1 MDNTT
6 INNDTMVQTI
16 ITIKLDN
23 QNINYA
29 SLNKFLI
36 ELEQLQQ
43 KHSIISAK
51 EGVVYGR

>member
-1 MDNTT
+1 MDNTI
-6 INNDTMVQTI
+6 INNDTTAQTL
-16 ITIKLDN
+16 ITIKVDN
-23 QNINYA
+23 KNINHA
-29 SLNKFLI
+29 ALNKFLI